1 MRIKDYLLLAIICSG
16 VGWQWAIG
24 AEDGQRGAQS
34 HDALPSL
41 SEQQNK
47 ALVGL
52 LENAAQQLN
61 RGQLEEAAATLERAL
76 RIEPRN
82 PVTWHYLGQTALYQ
96 GRYQQVEAL
105 AAKSNSLAG
114 GDVEFR
120 ARNDWL
126 IGAARHA
133 ANKNLAPMLG
143 QQEKR
148 HLEMQLEQ
156 EAKRRR
162 QAEAESDQLRERL
175 ERTDSIQLASP
186 NDRPMTEPGPLSRAT
201 FEPRL
206 ADTDKSDTST
216 PMTRKVNTLESAP
229 KQADASR
236 NGDYESRKESRKEQM
251 KEERERLKE
260 QRSQEKELQKNQRER
275 EREARKQQREEE
287 KEDKKHREEMAREQK
302 KHDEEMRKLD
312 GEKHKREKE

>member
-1 MRIKDYLLLAIICSG
+1 MNNNMITDKHNHDNGYISLINVNLRNVPEKIETDGYKLLKKGEFHVSIM
-16 VGWQWAIG
+16 
-24 AEDGQRGAQS
+24 
-34 HDALPSL
+34 AL
-41 SEQQNK
+41 
-47 ALVGL
+47 
-52 LENAAQQLN
+52 
-61 RGQLEEAAATLERAL
+61 
-76 RIEPRN
+76 
-82 PVTWHYLGQTALYQ
+82 
-96 GRYQQVEAL
+96 
-105 AAKSNSLAG
+105 
-114 GDVEFR
+114 
-120 ARNDWL
+120 
-126 IGAARHA
+126 
-133 ANKNLAPMLG
+133 KNLAPMLG

-148 HLEMQLEQ
+148 NLEMQLEQ
-156 EAKRRR
+156 EARRRR

-206 ADTDKSDTST
+206 ADTDKSDAST

-229 KQADASR
+229 EQAAASR

-260 QRSQEKELQKNQRER
+260 QRSQEKELQKDQRER
-275 EREARKQQREEE
+275 EKEARKQQREEE
-287 KEDKKHREEMAREQK
+287 REDKKHRDEMAREQK